1 MPVISTSS
9 GGRWRRRSF
18 FRPAGLDFA
27 RGERRR
33 GCMHWIVASKRQAR
47 LRRQVLRVI
56 LAGCLGT
63 TRSLLIALAR
73 RVGHWAE
80 FVHIRIV
87 SEASARL
94 IYGVMKKFEEL
105 TEREVLAL
113 AIALEEE
120 DERVY
125 ADFAEGLRQDYPA
138 TASMFDGMREEES
151 GHRRRLLELYQK
163 KFGEHIPLI
172 RRQDVRGFVERPA
185 LWLVRPL
192 RIEAVRKEASTMEVE
207 TRRFYEKSAARTQDA
222 SIRQLL
228 DDLATE
234 EREHEERAQE
244 LNKQKLPD
252 NVKADE
258 EVAQRR
264 LFVLQIVQPGLAGLM
279 DGSVSTLAPVF
290 AAALATQKSSDAFL
304 VGLAASAGAGISMG
318 FAEAL
323 SDDGSLTGRG
333 HPWVRG
339 LICGLMTALGGI
351 GHTLPFLIKDF
362 HLALWAA
369 GAVVVAELGVI
380 TWIRRTYMDTPWV
393 TAALQVGLGGVL
405 VFVTGVLIGS
415 S

>member
-1 MPVISTSS
+1 
-9 GGRWRRRSF
+9 
-18 FRPAGLDFA
+18 
-27 RGERRR
+27 
-33 GCMHWIVASKRQAR
+33 
-47 LRRQVLRVI
+47 
-56 LAGCLGT
+56 
-63 TRSLLIALAR
+63 
-73 RVGHWAE
+73 
-80 FVHIRIV
+80 
-87 SEASARL
+87 
-94 IYGVMKKFEEL
+94 MKKFDEL

-125 ADFAEGLRQDYPA
+125 SDFAEGLRPDYPA
-138 TASMFDGMREEES
+138 SAAMFDGMRQEES
-151 GHRRRLLELYQK
+151 AHRRKLIELFRT

-185 LWLVRPL
+185 LWLTRPL

-207 TRRFYEKSAARTQDA
+207 TRRFYERAAARTQDA
-222 SIRQLL
+222 GIRQLL
-228 DDLATE
+228 DDLINE

-244 LNKQKLPD
+244 LDLPPS
-252 NVKADE
+252 VKEDE
-258 EVAQRR
+258 ERAQRR

-290 AAALATQKSSDAFL
+290 AAAFATHDSWDAFL

-339 LICGLMTALGGI
+339 VICGAMTALGGI
-351 GHTLPFLIKDF
+351 GHTLPFLLKDF
-362 HLALWAA
+362 RIALWAA
-369 GAVVVAELGVI
+369 GAVVMAELATI
-380 TWIRRTYMDTPWV
+380 TWIRRRYMDTPWV
-393 TAALQVGLGGVL
+393 SAALQVGLGGVL
-405 VFVTGVLIGS
+405 VFITGVLIGS